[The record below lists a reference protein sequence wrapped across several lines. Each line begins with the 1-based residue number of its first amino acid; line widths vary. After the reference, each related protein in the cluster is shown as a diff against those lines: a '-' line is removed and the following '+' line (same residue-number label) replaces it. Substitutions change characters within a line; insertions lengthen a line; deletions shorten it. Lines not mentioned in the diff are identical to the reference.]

1 MSRTSSSA
9 NRGTGWLSLYVIAY
23 LVFLYLPVA
32 LIPLFSFN
40 DSVQAAFPLKGFTLT
55 WYATLAG
62 NEALTGALE
71 NSLMIGLFAASL
83 ATLCG
88 VTIAYMDIYGR
99 SRLAGTISAIARL
112 PILIPGV
119 IIGISLLILVN
130 LAGLGPSRI
139 AIVFGHILVALPATT
154 VIMRG
159 RFIGIPKTIPEA
171 AEDLGAR
178 EAVVFRRIMLP
189 LALPAIG
196 SAFMLAFLTSFDEFI
211 VAFFLAGTQPTL
223 PLYIW
228 SQLRFPKSLPT
239 VMALGTAILAVS
251 IIIAGCAEL
260 LRRRGLGRGAATI
273 KELTT

>member
-273 KELTT
+273 KELAT